1 MIDHSTCG
9 GGLGSGGL
17 GANPFGSGYELA
29 LLSARQYSLNAVDV
43 FFLGVPEASNAFSI
57 TDVLNTV
64 NWSLSVVEPFG
75 AQNRLVQD
83 VARIDASTIRVFVDG
98 PLQQGVTYRIACSV
112 SVLSD
117 LGIPLDPACDYVDFD
132 TFGLAFSTQKA
143 NGQVIEPR
151 MDLANP
157 YLERDAV
164 QDPSA
169 LGTFQL
175 TDRRDLA
182 LVTGD
187 SYLRKRILR
196 RATTALGGFFHL
208 SGYGFLEPLKAP
220 ITPDLLRRMQTQ
232 AQAQVLREPD
242 VTQASVVVQ
251 RDPNSPFLVIVTIKA
266 TTVGGTV
273 VEADFTL
280 DAAT

>member
-29 LLSARQYSLNAVDV
+29 LLSARQYSLNSIDV
-43 FFLGVPEASNAFSI
+43 FFLGVPEAGNPFSI
-57 TDVLNTV
+57 ADALNVV
-64 NWSLSVVEPFG
+64 NWSLSVVEPYG
-75 AQNRLVQD
+75 AQNRLVQN
-83 VARIDASTIRVFVDG
+83 VTRIDASTIRVFVDG
-98 PLQQGVTYRIACSV
+98 PLQQDVVYRLTCSLT
-112 SVLSD
+112 VLSD
-117 LGIPLDPACDYVDFD
+117 LGIPLDPNCSYVDFD

-143 NGQVIEPR
+143 NGQVVEPR
-151 MDLANP
+151 TDLANP
-157 YLERDAV
+157 YLERDSV
-164 QDPSA
+164 QDPTA

-175 TDRRDLA
+175 NDRRDFA
-182 LVTGD
+182 LDTGD
-187 SYLRKRILR
+187 AYLRKRIIR

-220 ITPDLLRRMQTQ
+220 ITADLLRRLQTQ

-242 VTQASVVVQ
+242 VSQASVVVQ
-251 RDPNSPFLVIVTIKA
+251 RDPSSPFLVIVTIKA

-280 DAAT
+280 DVAT